1 MFIIQDMNLDNFDW
15 GTSSNWFIET
25 IDREIFQNKIYEKF
39 FEVEKDD
46 IVFDVGASI
55 GPFTYSILD
64 KNPKQVICFE
74 PSFEE
79 FPTLVK
85 NTIKGNVYCINKG
98 ISSNG
103 GEQVFNDIYGN
114 INSEGIAHGITFK
127 QVVNDFNLQ
136 KIDFI
141 KTDCEGGEYNIFNIE
156 NLTWIKNN
164 VRKIVGEWHLD
175 TVERKEQF
183 KQFRDVYLRVFPNHQ
198 IFSVDNIDIKWNL
211 WSEDFIQYYQQI
223 IVYIDNRS

>member
-1 MFIIQDMNLDNFDW
+1 MSIIQDMNLDNFDW
-15 GTSSNWFIET
+15 GTSSDWFMET
-25 IDREIFQNKIYEKF
+25 IDRETFQDRIYEKF

-98 ISSNG
+98 VSSSSG
-103 GEQVFNDIYGN
+103 KQVFNDIFGN
-114 INSEGIAHGITFK
+114 VNSEGIAHGITFK

-141 KTDCEGGEYNIFNIE
+141 KTDCEGGEYDIFNIE